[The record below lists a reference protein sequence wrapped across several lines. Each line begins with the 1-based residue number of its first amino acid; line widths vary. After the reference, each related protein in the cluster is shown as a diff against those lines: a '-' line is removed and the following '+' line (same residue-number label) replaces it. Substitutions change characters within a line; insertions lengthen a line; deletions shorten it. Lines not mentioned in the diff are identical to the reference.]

1 MEDLIQADKYTP
13 IPLGYTKCTSYG
25 KDWEGN
31 GVVTLEKIQEPD
43 NVIEKTWLITTYG
56 YGGKL
61 CFDTQTEKRFV
72 DSRVGYANLIFK
84 GTEYELG
91 LYCDSLKTKIIGVE
105 PLNTERK
112 DAECSIVEV
121 I

>member
-1 MEDLIQADKYTP
+1 MESIIQADKYTP

-84 GTEYELG
+84 GTELELD
-91 LYCDSLKTKIIGVE
+91 LHLNTLRTKIIGVE
-105 PLNTERK
+105 TIK
-112 DAECSIVEV
+112 I
-121 I
+121 

>member
-1 MEDLIQADKYTP
+1 MESFYVIDHYTP
-13 IPLGYTKCTSYG
+13 LPLGYIK
-25 KDWEGN
+25 
-31 GVVTLEKIQEPD
+31 VVDEFKTQTYITC
-43 NVIEKTWLITTYG
+43 IENTIVKTYLITTYG

-91 LYCDSLKTKIIGVE
+91 LYCDRLKTKIIGVE

>member
-1 MEDLIQADKYTP
+1 MQDLIQADSYTP

-25 KDWEGN
+25 KNWEGN

-84 GTEYELG
+84 GTELELD
-91 LYCDSLKTKIIGVE
+91 LHLNTLRTKIVGVE